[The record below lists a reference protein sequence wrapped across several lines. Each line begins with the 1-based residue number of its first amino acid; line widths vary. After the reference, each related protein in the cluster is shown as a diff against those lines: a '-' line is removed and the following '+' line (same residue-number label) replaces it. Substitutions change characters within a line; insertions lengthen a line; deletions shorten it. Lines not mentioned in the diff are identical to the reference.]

1 MLDVWTAWRLTVFEM
16 NGRCSKR
23 NGDRPTCHSL
33 MQNKHALVGSNHRFS
48 MVSIQVEQ
56 CPRAHDWPRALAGPP
71 AAPELFY
78 RSTVCSKVQTSTKT
92 KRRILFRTRASQF
105 ICSFLVNFSHF
116 RNFLNFEIMNNQ
128 PIAHCEIATT
138 T

>member
-1 MLDVWTAWRLTVFEM
+1 MLDVWTAWRLTVFEL

-23 NGDRPTCHSL
+23 NGDTCHSL

-48 MVSIQVEQ
+48 VVSIQVEQ

-71 AAPELFY
+71 AAPESFTGVY
-78 RSTVCSKVQTSTKT
+78 TMCSKVQTSKKT

-116 RNFLNFEIMNNQ
+116 RNFSNFEIMNNQ
-128 PIAHCEIATT
+128 PVAHCEIATT